1 MRKKKV
7 ISDYTIVSDHE
18 FNTMVGKV
26 LDCLDGHIILVD
38 LPITLVELKAQA
50 DDFKAKWQRASR
62 GGSVLEIAEKNDSK
76 KKLAASLK
84 SIAFYVNT
92 VADGSRS
99 ILLSSGLMLENDH
112 KPSEVPGLVQEVALM
127 DGKQRNQMG
136 IKFKP
141 LKEAIVYEYQIAST
155 LDAFDQPVWGENFQT
170 STSYS
175 NIFSPVQPG
184 FTYYLR
190 VRARN
195 RRGIGDWSDAV
206 SLTAR

>member
-7 ISDYTIVSDHE
+7 ILDYSLVSDDE

-26 LDCLDGHIILVD
+26 LDCLDGHAILVD
-38 LPITLVELKAQA
+38 LPISLVELKAQA
-50 DDFKAKWQRASR
+50 DDYTAKWQKASR

-76 KKLAASLK
+76 RAVSQQLR

-99 ILLSSGLMLENDH
+99 ILLSSGLILESDR
-112 KPSEVPGLVQEVALM
+112 KSSQIPGVVQEVALL
-127 DGKQRNQMG
+127 DGRQRNQLQV
-136 IKFKP
+136 KFRS
-141 LKEAIVYEYQIAST
+141 LKDALLYEYQVTSNM
-155 LDAFDQPVWGENFQT
+155 DAFDQPEWGDTLQT
-170 STSYS
+170 STSYA

-195 RRGIGDWSDAV
+195 KRGIGDWSDAV

>member
-7 ISDYTIVSDHE
+7 ILDYSLVSDDE

-26 LDCLDGHIILVD
+26 LDCLEGHAILVD
-38 LPITLVELKAQA
+38 LPVSLVELKAQA
-50 DDFKAKWQRASR
+50 DDYKAKWQKASR

-76 KKLAASLK
+76 RAVSQQLK
-84 SIAFYVNT
+84 NIAFYVNT

-99 ILLSSGLMLENDH
+99 ILLSSGLILE
-112 KPSEVPGLVQEVALM
+112 SEPKSSQIPGVVQEVALQ
-127 DGKQRNQMG
+127 DGKQRNQLQV
-136 IKFKP
+136 KFKP
-141 LKEAIVYEYQIAST
+141 LKEAILYDYQIAGT
-155 LDAFDQPVWGENFQT
+155 LDAFDQPVWGDSLQT
-170 STSYS
+170 STSYA

-195 RRGIGDWSDAV
+195 KRGIGDWSDAV